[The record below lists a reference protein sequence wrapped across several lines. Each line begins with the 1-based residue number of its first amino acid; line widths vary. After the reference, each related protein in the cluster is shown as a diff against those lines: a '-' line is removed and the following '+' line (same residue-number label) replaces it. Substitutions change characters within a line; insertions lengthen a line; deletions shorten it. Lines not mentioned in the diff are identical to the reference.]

1 MMTYFGVNFY
11 LSGLHSYA
19 SGDKVITPTSV
30 FYAIGFVAILGTAA
44 WFKYK
49 KYYKK

>member
-1 MMTYFGVNFY
+1 MTYFGVNFY

-19 SGDKVITPTSV
+19 SGDKVITPTFV
-30 FYAIGFVAILGTAA
+30 FYAIGIVAILSIFAY
-44 WFKYK
+44 FKHK